1 MMILNVSVSDGV
13 YTNFA
18 RLKVEL
24 IPANLHTPKFNQD
37 VVKGKPLICPDLTE
51 SNKVILYRCG
61 RAGKQNGRTVSYS
74 SKCHRPRFW

>member
-1 MMILNVSVSDGV
+1 MNLANFGNNEMMILNVSVSDGV

-37 VVKGKPLICPDLTE
+37 VVKGKPLICPDLGE
-51 SNKVILYRCG
+51 SNKFNLSLLI
-61 RAGKQNGRTVSYS
+61 
-74 SKCHRPRFW
+74 